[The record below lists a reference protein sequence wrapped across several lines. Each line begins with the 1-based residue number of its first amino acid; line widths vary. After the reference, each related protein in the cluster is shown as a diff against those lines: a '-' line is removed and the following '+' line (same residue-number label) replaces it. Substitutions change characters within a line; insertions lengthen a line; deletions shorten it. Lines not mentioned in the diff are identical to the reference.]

1 MDKQSK
7 LSWKQLLGLGTLLFG
22 LFFGA
27 GNVIF
32 PVKMGQDAGARFF
45 PASIGFILTAVGL
58 PILGII
64 SSALSKEKSIVG
76 FVMPCGKKFAY
87 FYSILLYL
95 TIGPFFAIPRTATVA
110 FEVGIRTYTGAH
122 SGIYLFIY
130 SLVFFILVWIFSM
143 KANRIMDV
151 VGRFMTPLF
160 IILCGI
166 LVIAV
171 FISPASRPSE
181 NIPITPYDTQAL
193 SQGMLDGYNTMDA
206 LASLVFAGV
215 IMTSLNR
222 MGVTEDREVAV
233 STLKASLFTILFFV
247 LLYGSFV
254 YLGASSRPL
263 TPEGQNGGVI
273 MAYVSR
279 HYFGFAGQILLALI
293 IGVACLKTAIGLIV
307 SLSQA
312 FHELF
317 PAVSY
322 KSFQIAF
329 ILVAFLIANF
339 GLDQIIQWSV
349 PVLMFLYPL
358 AIVLIFLRFLKTAFP
373 AKITNLHFQL
383 TCLMAG
389 MVGIFDFL
397 KALPDFARTWSPI
410 AKLIQWA
417 DGTIPFYKS
426 GLGFFIPAVL
436 GFTLAAIIT
445 GLRKARSKRRPN

>member
-32 PVKMGQDAGARFF
+32 PVKMGQNSGANAL
-45 PASIGFILTAVGL
+45 PAAIGFILTAVGI

-64 SSALSKEKSIVG
+64 SSASSKEKSISG

-110 FEVGIRTYTGAH
+110 FEVGIRTYTGEN
-122 SGIYLFIY
+122 SSIFLFIY
-130 SLVFFILVWIFSM
+130 SLVFFILVLIFST

-160 IILCGI
+160 IMLSAI

-171 FISPASRPSE
+171 FISPASALSD
-181 NIPITPYDTQAL
+181 NIPIKPYDTQAL

-222 MGVTEDREVAV
+222 MGVTKDRDVAV
-233 STLKASLFTILFFV
+233 LTLKASLFTILFFV

-254 YLGASSRPL
+254 YLGATSRPL

-279 HYFGFAGQILLALI
+279 HYFGFTGQILLTLI

-312 FHELF
+312 FNELF
-317 PAVSY
+317 PSLSY
-322 KSFQIAF
+322 KTFQISF
-329 ILVAFLIANF
+329 ILIAFLIANF

-358 AIVLIFLRFLKTAFP
+358 AIVLIFLRFLKAAFP
-373 AKITNLHFQL
+373 AKITSLHFQL

-389 MVGIFDFL
+389 LVGIFDFL
-397 KALPDFARTWSPI
+397 KALPEFVKNSSAIT
-410 AKLIQWA
+410 LLLNWA
-417 DGTIPFYKS
+417 DGTIPFFKS
-426 GLGFFIPAVL
+426 GLGFFIPSIF
-436 GFTLAAIIT
+436 GFALASIIVSV
-445 GLRKARSKRRPN
+445 KNWHSK